1 MTPGYIVT
9 RNGIPCTLMNL
20 SVPHLPRI
28 RNICVP
34 SEIPPVPHV
43 FHCLPWGIAALKRT
57 RKASIIISR
66 SIHAK
71 FIRKKF
77 PEIESLFTTGN
88 YTLSYYPEES
98 KITYITFTGLT
109 VAENDV

>member
-34 SEIPPVPHV
+34 SEIPPVPHI
-43 FHCLPWGIAALKRT
+43 FHSRQWGFDAMKRT
-57 RKASIIISR
+57 NKASSMLR
-66 SIHAK
+66 GSIHAD
-71 FIRKKF
+71 FIRERF
-77 PEIESLFTTGN
+77 PRLASLFTKGN
-88 YTLSYYPEES
+88 YALRDSLTYQES
-98 KITYITFTGLT
+98 KK
-109 VAENDV
+109 